1 MAIITYYHILGIKS
15 NATVDEIAAAYR
27 RKIKEWHPD
36 VCRHP
41 DAEEKMREVNEAAE
55 VLLDPCRR
63 KKYDASFARELSLFR
78 NLKSWKIDD
87 QPIHTQADAPDH
99 DRPSSEPVKKRRA
112 AAHKSPFASW
122 RIRYTA
128 GFCAAGFVFLVLV
141 FVGLAAITSPAGV
154 QSVSHFSSGPALTT
168 PDTSTG
174 NAQMAIEQGDEL
186 FESGDYEG
194 ALRMYDAFIARHPDI
209 PNKEVWYNRGI
220 ALNFLG
226 HYRDASVSF
235 DRVLSISPD
244 DSLAL
249 AQKGASL
256 LSLGRYE
263 DALGYT
269 DRALAGS
276 SNAAWIW
283 NIRAIALTNLGQQKE
298 ARAAFDNAR
307 VLTPGRSGY

>member
-78 NLKSWKIDD
+78 NLKAWKIDD
-87 QPIHTQADAPDH
+87 QPIHTQADEPAHDH
-99 DRPSSEPVKKRRA
+99 PFSEPVKKRRA
-112 AAHKSPFASW
+112 AAHKSQFASQ
-122 RIRYTA
+122 RIRYAA

-141 FVGLAAITSPAGV
+141 LVGLTVITSPGGG
-154 QSVSHFSSGPALTT
+154 QSVTQFSPNPSLTT
-168 PDTSTG
+168 LDTSTG

-194 ALRMYDAFIARHPDI
+194 ALRVYDAVIARNPDI

-226 HYRDASVSF
+226 YYRDASESF

-244 DSLAL
+244 DSLAQ

-276 SNAAWIW
+276 SNSAWIW
-283 NIRAIALTNLGQQKE
+283 NNRAIALTNLGQQKE
-298 ARAAFDNAR
+298 ARAAQDNAR

>member
-36 VCRHP
+36 VCRHA
-41 DAEEKMREVNEAAE
+41 DAEERMREVNEAAE

-87 QPIHTQADAPDH
+87 QPIHTPADEPAH
-99 DRPSSEPVKKRRA
+99 DRPSPEPRKKRGA
-112 AAHKSPFASW
+112 AAHKSPFASQ
-122 RIRYTA
+122 RIRYAA
-128 GFCAAGFVFLVLV
+128 GFCAAGSVFLMLV
-141 FVGLAAITSPAGV
+141 FVGLSAMTSPAGV
-154 QSVSHFSSGPALTT
+154 QSGTQFSPNPALTNLNA
-168 PDTSTG
+168 STG

-186 FESGDYEG
+186 FDTGDYEG
-194 ALRMYDAFIARHPDI
+194 ALRVYDAVIARNPDL
-209 PNKEVWYNRGI
+209 PSKEVWYNRGI

-226 HYRDASVSF
+226 HYRDASESF
-235 DRVLSISPD
+235 DQVLSISPD
-244 DSLAL
+244 NPQAL

-283 NIRAIALTNLGQQKE
+283 NNRTIAVANLGQKKE
-298 ARAAFDNAR
+298 PWATNAR